1 MSPIMKHATLLYTL
15 ARHVMGIAC
24 VLVALAVGLSS
35 ASAQPYPSRPVRL
48 IVTTGAGSGPD
59 VIGRIT
65 AEHLSRLWGQQV
77 FVVNHPGAAG
87 SIGMK
92 VAGTSS
98 ADGYTLLFAQSS
110 TFVALPEIQASFPYD
125 LLRDF
130 VPIGFVGEQPIA
142 MAVAPGLGVST
153 LKEFID
159 LAKAKPGTLN
169 VAVLSRGGIPH
180 LTSEWLKIATGTDM
194 ASVNYSGAPQ
204 GLADLIGGRVQAMF
218 DGLPGMAGNVE
229 GGTIKLIA
237 IGSAKRLPNLP
248 DVPTAAETVPGF
260 VARGFFALMAPPG
273 TPAEIAAKVSADL
286 SKVVSDPE
294 VVAKF
299 HKIATYTQ
307 PMTPAELITYVRTEQ
322 QLWKPVI
329 EKIGMKA
336 APK

>member
-1 MSPIMKHATLLYTL
+1 MATKLFFKIFRFAALCLFAGSWL
-15 ARHVMGIAC
+15 AA
-24 VLVALAVGLSS
+24 LVES
-35 ASAQPYPSRPVRL
+35 ASAQAYPSRPVRL

-65 AEHLSRLWGQQV
+65 AEHLGRLWNQQV

-92 VAGTSS
+92 AAGTSPN
-98 ADGYTLLFAQSS
+98 DGYTLLFAQSS

-142 MAVAPGLGVST
+142 MAVMPSLGVST

-169 VAVLSRGGIPH
+169 IGVLSRGGIPH
-180 LTSEWLKIATGTDM
+180 LTAEWLKIATGTDM
-194 ASVNYSGAPQ
+194 AAVNYSGAP
-204 GLADLIGGRVQAMF
+204 GAMADLIGGRLQAMF

-229 GGTIKLIA
+229 AGTIRLIA
-237 IGSAKRLPNLP
+237 TGAAKRLPNLP
-248 DVPTAAETVPGF
+248 SVPTAAETLPGF

-273 TPAEIAAKVSADL
+273 TAADIAAKVSDDL
-286 SKVVSDPE
+286 RKVVSDPE
-294 VVAKF
+294 VIAKL
-299 HKIATYTQ
+299 HKIATYTN
-307 PMTPAELITYVRTEQ
+307 PGGPADLVAYVKAEQ
-322 QLWKPVI
+322 QNWKPVI

-336 APK
+336 GTK